1 MRKRKN
7 EVEHDEF
14 LTKFIEMTNWLDKAA
29 CENNLHV
36 RDAIREMNSYQEEI
50 KMNQEGIEELEQQVA
65 ENESELQKHD
75 EFMKKRENELETAKM
90 ELESAKRK
98 VNTLERSL
106 SEAKKFHN
114 NLETEKNDIQL
125 LIEKQKKFG
134 ERLSRIV
141 LIHKSSEKI
150 KRKINNYQL
159 GIMVV
164 NICDNNGYIKDVVKP
179 DIIVK
184 PKDVVNFF
192 MRVPYNFE
200 EKYSEKEKESILA
213 YCSLVINVISHVD
226 DYSRIKL
233 LYCNEDI
240 AKILEMNGVG
250 A

>member
-141 LIHKSSEKI
+141 LLHKSSEKI

-184 PKDVVNFF
+184 PEEAVNFF

-213 YCSLVINVISHVD
+213 YCSLVMNVVSHMD

-240 AKILEMNGVG
+240 AKILKMNGVG

>member
-1 MRKRKN
+1 MRKGKN

-141 LIHKSSEKI
+141 LLHKSSEKI

-184 PKDVVNFF
+184 PEEAVNFF

-213 YCSLVINVISHVD
+213 YCSLVMNVVSHMD

-240 AKILEMNGVG
+240 AKILKMNGVG

>member
-7 EVEHDEF
+7 NAGEHDEF
-14 LTKFIEMTNWLDKAA
+14 ITEFIKMADFLDNAV
-29 CENNLHV
+29 CESNLNV
-36 RDAIREMNSYQEEI
+36 RDAIREVNSYQEEI
-50 KMNQEGIEELEQQVA
+50 QMNKKGMEELEKQVA
-65 ENESELQKHD
+65 EHESEIQKHD

-141 LIHKSSEKI
+141 ILHKSSEKI

-159 GIMVV
+159 GIIVV
-164 NICDNNGYIKDVVKP
+164 SSCDNNGYIKDVVKP

-192 MRVPYNFE
+192 MRVPYDFE

-213 YCSLVINVISHVD
+213 YCNLVINVISHVD

-240 AKILEMNGVG
+240 AKILEMNGI

>member
-75 EFMKKRENELETAKM
+75 EFMKKRKNELETAKM

-141 LIHKSSEKI
+141 LLHKSSEKI

-184 PKDVVNFF
+184 PEEAVNFF

-213 YCSLVINVISHVD
+213 YCSLVMNVVSHMD

-240 AKILEMNGVG
+240 AKILKMNGVG

>member
-1 MRKRKN
+1 MRKRKH

-14 LTKFIEMTNWLDKAA
+14 LTKFIEMTDFLDKAA
-29 CENNLHV
+29 CENNLNV
-36 RDAIREMNSYQEEI
+36 RKSIRETSGHQDTIQMNRES
-50 KMNQEGIEELEQQVA
+50 IEELEQQVA
-65 ENESELQKHD
+65 ENEGELQKHD
-75 EFMKKRENELETAKM
+75 EFMRKREQELEIAKM

-114 NLETEKNDIQL
+114 NLETEKTDMQL

-134 ERLSRIV
+134 EKLSRIV
-141 LIHKSSEKI
+141 LLHKSSEKI

-159 GIMVV
+159 GIIVV
-164 NICDNNGYIKDVVKP
+164 NSCDNNGYIKDVVKP

-184 PKDVVNFF
+184 PKDVIDFSIQ
-192 MRVPYNFE
+192 VPYNFE
-200 EKYSEKEKESILA
+200 EKYNEKEKESIIK
-213 YCSLVINVISHVD
+213 YCNLVMNVVSHVD

>member
-141 LIHKSSEKI
+141 LLHKSSEKI

-184 PKDVVNFF
+184 PEEAVNFF
-192 MRVPYNFE
+192 MRVPYDFE

-213 YCSLVINVISHVD
+213 YCSLVMNVVSHMD

-240 AKILEMNGVG
+240 AKILKMNGVG

>member
-141 LIHKSSEKI
+141 LLHKSSEKI

-184 PKDVVNFF
+184 PEEAVNFF

-213 YCSLVINVISHVD
+213 YCSLVMNVVSHMG

-240 AKILEMNGVG
+240 AKILKMNGVG